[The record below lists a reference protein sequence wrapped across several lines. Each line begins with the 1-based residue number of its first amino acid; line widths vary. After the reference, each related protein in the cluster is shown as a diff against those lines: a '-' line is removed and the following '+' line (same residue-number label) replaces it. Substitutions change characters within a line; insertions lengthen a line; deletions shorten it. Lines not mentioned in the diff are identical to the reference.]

1 MLQCN
6 DNFQHCASAPCNT
19 NATWARDKNGRPR
32 DPRELLERHRFQGY
46 TGTIAAIDDSALRT
60 AAQLL
65 LAAARRSMP
74 GVDWAAQVVES
85 DHGFPGRRG
94 TTKID
99 GELPTCAQKARPKPQ
114 IARCAPPHG
123 LVWAVGGL
131 PHKADRLLSRSRH
144 LENIGPIDPDQA
156 AR

>member
-1 MLQCN
+1 M
-6 DNFQHCASAPCNT
+6 
-19 NATWARDKNGRPR
+19 
-32 DPRELLERHRFQGY
+32 
-46 TGTIAAIDDSALRT
+46 AAIDDSALRT
-60 AAQLL
+60 AAQQL

-114 IARCAPPHG
+114 IA
-123 LVWAVGGL
+123 
-131 PHKADRLLSRSRH
+131 
-144 LENIGPIDPDQA
+144 A
-156 AR
+156 ARRLTGWSGPSEACLIRRTRRMIAVQEPASQKFRLRSLGWRGLLAPDD